1 MPPGSARSRPA
12 RPRRIAPGPTGL
24 PARSQTST
32 TRLGGASSWVSTRW
46 RSGPCFSQIIYRKR
60 RGMMHKSLYWLRAA
74 ARRIVSSRCPQGAIV
89 GLAAGTLL
97 AGGTA
102 LAATRPGPST
112 TSSTTLEVAGSVS
125 ANCTQFYANPNYSAQ
140 KAPEKNTCEL
150 FFYESATSPQVI
162 PSVQI
167 TPLGSGVSVIS
178 ESDPTCSGSGCG
190 LLYKLSSPARI
201 TFTATPLG
209 GKL

>member
-1 MPPGSARSRPA
+1 MATSLCTDHRA
-12 RPRRIAPGPTGL
+12 
-24 PARSQTST
+24 QTST
-32 TRLGGASSWVSTRW
+32 TRLGGADSWMGTPW
-46 RSGPCFSQIIYRKR
+46 RSGAYFSQITRRKR
-60 RGMMHKSLYWLRAA
+60 RRMMRKLLYWLRAA
-74 ARRIVSSRCPQGAIV
+74 ARRIVSSRCLQGAIV
-89 GLAAGTLL
+89 GVATGTLL
-97 AGGTA
+97 VGGTA
-102 LAATRPGPST
+102 LAATPSGPSA
-112 TSSTTLEVAGSVS
+112 TSSTTLVVAGSVS

-140 KAPEKNTCEL
+140 KTPGKNTCEL

-201 TFTATPLG
+201 IFTATPLG